1 MEKRDCIIIGAGIAG
16 MTSALYLKRFM
27 IDVLILEKEIPG
39 GQLNNTKHLKNY
51 PGFLDEDGSLLAEN
65 IYQQLKELNV
75 DYRNENV
82 ESVEIHDQKIVKT
95 NKGIY
100 ECNQLII
107 ATGRAPRLLKA
118 KGEKELLGH
127 GISYCAVCDGF
138 FFKGKDIAV
147 VGGSASALE
156 NARYLSGIANK
167 VYIICRKDFLKGEQV
182 VIEEIKALPNIEVIY
197 NSNVKEFIGED
208 QLTSILLDK
217 NGEDY
222 NLDVSGAFI
231 SIGYE
236 PNFMVNSKID
246 LENKDGYLVV
256 DKNCETNIKEVFAI
270 GDAISKDLYQLLT
283 AASEASIASSY
294 IKKNYYK

>member
-16 MTSALYLKRFM
+16 MTAALYLKRFM

-51 PGFLDEDGSLLAEN
+51 PGFLGEDGSRLAEN

-82 ESVEIHDQKIVKT
+82 ESVEIHAQKIVKT

-167 VYIICRKDFLKGEQV
+167 VYIICRKDFLKGEPV

>member
-16 MTSALYLKRFM
+16 MTAALYLKRFM

-51 PGFLDEDGSLLAEN
+51 PGFLDEDGSRLAEN

-95 NKGIY
+95 NKEIY
-100 ECNQLII
+100 KCNQLII

-138 FFKGKDIAV
+138 FFKGKDVAV

-167 VYIICRKDFLKGEQV
+167 VYIICRKDFLKGEPV

-217 NGEDY
+217 NG
-222 NLDVSGAFI
+222 
-231 SIGYE
+231 
-236 PNFMVNSKID
+236 
-246 LENKDGYLVV
+246 
-256 DKNCETNIKEVFAI
+256 
-270 GDAISKDLYQLLT
+270 
-283 AASEASIASSY
+283 
-294 IKKNYYK
+294 